1 MGDSGY
7 LLVYGC
13 PLAVHV
19 KLSRTANWLYPIQ
32 NRHFKKHTPQCVKS
46 ARSPVRLDA
55 QAWQMP
61 GCGRPA
67 PSDAH

>member
-32 NRHFKKHTPQCVKS
+32 TDILKNIHRNVS
-46 ARSPVRLDA
+46 SL
-55 QAWQMP
+55 P
-61 GCGRPA
+61 GP
-67 PSDAH
+67 P